1 MDIYLYPT
9 RRSNLE
15 SRSSQQFTSLTMF
28 HAQLLGNA
36 AIHTTEYRITCR
48 QRLQVQEGCTRDR
61 SSLGPM
67 QLHIVQHLDVL
78 AQKLQRL
85 LELPTDTEI

>member
-1 MDIYLYPT
+1 MDVYSCPT
-9 RRSNLE
+9 RCRNLK
-15 SRSSQQFTSLTMF
+15 SLSSQQFAFLTMF
-28 HAQLLGNA
+28 RAQLLGNA

-78 AQKLQRL
+78 AQKLQRI